1 MYLYWFYELTK
12 TMLSLIGMKHWQNEI
27 TTPDL
32 SNLVRL
38 NHIGQISSVS
48 FCLETEVILTVWHIL
63 GFLLACMQ
71 GISSSCTIMIIYFL
85 LDFHQIVAVHL
96 SQSNGRYVVVK
107 ANFLFFGVFPS
118 NEGNQRPK
126 YLQNCD
132 EKLDMGKHLF
142 ILVTN

>member
-1 MYLYWFYELTK
+1 MIKKWLVSFGTFKWENVCALESVWFHKQNQKMWNWINVCWFYEFTK

-38 NHIGQISSVS
+38 NHMGQISSVS

-71 GISSSCTIMIIYFL
+71 GISSSCTIMIIDFL

-96 SQSNGRYVVVK
+96 SQSNGRY
-107 ANFLFFGVFPS
+107 
-118 NEGNQRPK
+118 
-126 YLQNCD
+126 
-132 EKLDMGKHLF
+132 
-142 ILVTN
+142 